1 MSSQTSDVLE
11 AGRIYRS
18 IGAIP
23 PDLLRADIYRA
34 WERSHLQGANPHTLQ
49 AERLSNLDTER
60 LLEKHSYLLNAVR
73 PYFRILSQAAGRER
87 HAVMLSNHE
96 AILLDVIGDEQT
108 INGPEA
114 FPLPGALL
122 SEAVAGANGIG
133 TTLAEENYTEIVAAE
148 HFIDGFSPFTCQ
160 GTPLRNDKG
169 EIVGVFSISVRN
181 KDAGQRLKE
190 ILLCASHGIEAEF
203 LVTSLEKDVRDVLA
217 SNPDDYQPLENL
229 RQDIIQAHQATR
241 LKLEIISRMVAVN
254 TLDYA
259 MQLLQQAEK
268 SIQIFR
274 RRAKVWRDL
283 ASLERGTTQL
293 VVLNDV
299 VQDLVDILSTE
310 AAICKVEIVIHF
322 SEKFLVLAD
331 LKSLLRKLFSYFLSA
346 FESAN
351 QGGTVEVEM
360 ARILHSE
367 LVKVTFCS
375 IPGLNISQSDLTS
388 YIFTLPIGK
397 KDYEN

>member
-1 MSSQTSDVLE
+1 MSSQTTNVLE

-23 PDLLRADIYRA
+23 PHLLRADIYRA

-49 AERLSNLDTER
+49 AERLSSLDTER

-108 INGPEA
+108 IHGPEP

-122 SEAVAGANGIG
+122 SESVAGANGIG
-133 TTLAEENYTEIVAAE
+133 TTLAEESYTEIIAAE
-148 HFIDGFSPFTCQ
+148 HFIDGFYPFTCQ

-181 KDAGQRLKE
+181 QDTGQRLKE

-203 LVTSLEKDVRDVLA
+203 LVASLEKNVRDVLA
-217 SNPDDYQPLENL
+217 SNPDDYEPLENL

-241 LKLEIISRMVAVN
+241 LQLEIISRMLAVN

-274 RRAKVWRDL
+274 SRAKVWRDL
-283 ASLERGTTQL
+283 ASLERSTPQL
-293 VVLNDV
+293 LVLTDV
-299 VQDLVDILSTE
+299 VQDLVDLLSTE
-310 AAICKVEIVIHF
+310 AAIRKIEIVIHF
-322 SEKFLVLAD
+322 SDPVIVLAD
-331 LKSLLRKLFSYFLSA
+331 LQNLLRQLFSYFVYA
-346 FESAN
+346 FETAN
-351 QGGTVEVEM
+351 KGGTVEVEVIK
-360 ARILHSE
+360 ILHSE
-367 LVKVTFCS
+367 LVQVIFRS
-375 IPGLNISQSDLTS
+375 IPGLNLSQADLTS
-388 YIFTLPIGK
+388 YIFTLPTAK
-397 KDYEN
+397 KRL